1 MTNHLET
8 HGSTNLRV
16 LFMNDERGK
25 MIKTDSLFE
34 NLYDFCTSYHDR
46 NKSLFYWYG
55 HKIWKLEMSIKRKQ
69 SKDLPLVNIII
80 KKFKEKDEFFNP
92 DRFLEEFDQEKY
104 FELLKAWKTDVQK
117 SYLDENPLLHFSP
130 LRHEKCLMSK
140 RRPCT
145 RQIFF
150 CIL

>member
-1 MTNHLET
+1 MTDTLDT
-8 HGSTNLRV
+8 YGSANLRV

-34 NLYDFCTSYHDR
+34 NLYDFWTSYHHR
-46 NKSLFYWYG
+46 SNSLFYWYG
-55 HKIWKLEMSIKRKQ
+55 HKIWKLEMSIRRKW

-104 FELLKAWKTDVQK
+104 FEL
-117 SYLDENPLLHFSP
+117 
-130 LRHEKCLMSK
+130 
-140 RRPCT
+140 
-145 RQIFF
+145 
-150 CIL
+150 